1 MFVCCA
7 CSIAPAPPAGEESN
21 SACEHPQA
29 DSSGPSKADPPPSSA
44 AEDPGEG
51 AQRDWAGTGMKT

>member
-21 SACEHPQA
+21 TVCGHPQA
-29 DSSGPSKADPPPSSA
+29 DLSGPSKSDPLSSSA
-44 AEDPGEG
+44 AEDHGDG
-51 AQRDWAGTGMKT
+51 AQKEWAGTDARA